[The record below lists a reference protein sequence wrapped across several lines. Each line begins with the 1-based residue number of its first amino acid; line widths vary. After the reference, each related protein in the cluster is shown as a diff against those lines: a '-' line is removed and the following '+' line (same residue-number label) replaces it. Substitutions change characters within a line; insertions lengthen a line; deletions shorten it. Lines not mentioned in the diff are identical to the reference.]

1 MYRLLSIH
9 MAIPHTVLASPR
21 GHPLLP
27 PNKTSPTTGAT
38 AGAARNGPRSAVGL
52 RAATHS
58 AGTPGQQWPLLNLA
72 GGGGGDAHAPIHLP
86 GPHLVLSSRCS
97 SQEGGP
103 FSDSVSPFATCT
115 EALPLAPPYLTEPFI
130 KSMLAVSVS
139 GLFPRKAHLPRM
151 P

>member
-1 MYRLLSIH
+1 

-27 PNKTSPTTGAT
+27 PNKTCPTAGAV

-52 RAATHS
+52 RTPTHS

-72 GGGGGDAHAPIHLP
+72 GVGEGAHAPIHLP
-86 GPHLVLSSRCS
+86 GPRLVPSSPCS

-130 KSMLAVSVS
+130 KSTLAVSVLS
-139 GLFPRKAHLPRM
+139 LFPRKAHLPRM